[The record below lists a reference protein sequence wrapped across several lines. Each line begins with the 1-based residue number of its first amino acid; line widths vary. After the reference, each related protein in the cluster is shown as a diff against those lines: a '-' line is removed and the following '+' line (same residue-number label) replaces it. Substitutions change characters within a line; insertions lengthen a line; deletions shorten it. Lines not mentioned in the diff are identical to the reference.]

1 MWPLDRGLKT
11 SVFVVIMSAVEIVFG
26 LLDIDYL
33 VLWNL
38 LSMIN
43 LFHTYSSDI
52 IYETHENKNIEQS
65 KKTIKTDVLIGH
77 IFLSILH
84 D

>member
-1 MWPLDRGLKT
+1 
-11 SVFVVIMSAVEIVFG
+11 
-26 LLDIDYL
+26 
-33 VLWNL
+33 
-38 LSMIN
+38 MIN

-65 KKTIKTDVLIGH
+65 KKTIKTDVLISH
-77 IFLSILH
+77 ILLSILH

>member
-1 MWPLDRGLKT
+1 M
-11 SVFVVIMSAVEIVFG
+11 VIMSAVEIIFG
-26 LLDIDYL
+26 LLDIDSL
-33 VLWNL
+33 VLCNL

-43 LFHTYSSDI
+43 LFNTYSSDI

-65 KKTIKTDVLIGH
+65 KKPIKTDVLIGH
-77 IFLSILH
+77 ILLSILH